1 MDARVNGFVPFWGG
15 GQVDAVRHEEGRRPI
30 RHWDHQGTRDE
41 VTFKSQVTRS
51 AVRQQFQKSLINST
65 RFLYYRRV
73 EVKYT
78 HIHVSHVCVVLTH
91 RSTEW

>member
-15 GQVDAVRHEEGRRPI
+15 GQVDAVRLEEEDPFDIGSPS
-30 RHWDHQGTRDE
+30 QGTRDE

-73 EVKYT
+73 VVKYT

>member
-15 GQVDAVRHEEGRRPI
+15 GQVDAVRLEERL
-30 RHWDHQGTRDE
+30 HSTTKEQDE

-73 EVKYT
+73 VVKYT

>member
-1 MDARVNGFVPFWGG
+1 MVFVPFWGG
-15 GQVDAVRHEEGRRPI
+15 GQVDAVRHEEGRPI

-41 VTFKSQVTRS
+41 VTFKSQVRRS

-73 EVKYT
+73 VVKYT